1 MRRTNRPQE
10 VRLEET
16 MVKTDVKRGM
26 KYNVGDKVRVKSIEW
41 YQSRKESNG
50 DIEGGTLIFCSEMQ
64 DYCGKESTIVYKGDY
79 FYKLD
84 IDNALFSWEDWML
97 KDSAADRYKPIE
109 IPTRLDTFES
119 ILKKM
124 LSTYKAKN
132 KDYGNSFDK
141 TLNEFGLLASVIRM
155 SDKMERIKTLINTE
169 AAVKDEKIEDTI
181 LDLANYAVL
190 TLTWMY
196 EKR

>member
-84 IDNALFSWEDWML
+84 IDNALFSWQDWML
-97 KDSAADRYKPIE
+97 KDSAADRCKPIE
-109 IPTRLDTFES
+109 IPTSLDMFES

-169 AAVKDEKIEDTI
+169 TAVKDEKIEDTL

-190 TLTWMY
+190 SLTWMY
-196 EKR
+196 GKR

>member
-16 MVKTDVKRGM
+16 MVKPNIEKKMRF
-26 KYNVGDKVRVKSIEW
+26 KVGDKVRVNSIEW

-50 DIEGGTLIFCSEMQ
+50 DIEGGTLIFSSQMQ
-64 DYCGKESTIVYKGDY
+64 DYCGKESTIVYKGDC

-84 IDNALFSWEDWML
+84 IDYALFSWQDWML
-97 KDSAADRYKPIE
+97 KDSAADRCKPIE
-109 IPTRLDTFES
+109 IPTSLDMFES

-169 AAVKDEKIEDTI
+169 TAVKDEKIEDT
-181 LDLANYAVL
+181 LLYLANYAVL
-190 TLTWMY
+190 SLTWMY
-196 EKR
+196 GKR

>member
-1 MRRTNRPQE
+1 MNK
-10 VRLEET
+10 ET
-16 MVKTDVKRGM
+16 KFKI
-26 KYNVGDKVRVKSIEW
+26 GDKVRVKSQEW
-41 YQSRKESNG
+41 YDAQPKETDGIIFGPYKVNFSSYMICYLG
-50 DIEGGTLIFCSEMQ
+50 DVLEINNIIDG
-64 DYCGKESTIVYKGDY
+64 VYTTQG
-79 FYKLD
+79 
-84 IDNALFSWEDWML
+84 NPFSWEDWMFEDDVV
-97 KDSAADRYKPIE
+97 KEECCKETPCQDS
-109 IPTRLDTFES
+109 TFES
-119 ILKKM
+119 ILQNM

-169 AAVKDEKIEDTI
+169 AAVKDEKIEDTL

>member
-84 IDNALFSWEDWML
+84 IDNALFSWQDWML
-97 KDSAADRYKPIE
+97 KDSAADRFKPIE
-109 IPTRLDTFES
+109 IPTSLDMFES

-169 AAVKDEKIEDTI
+169 TAVKDEKIEDTL

-190 TLTWMY
+190 SLTWMY
-196 EKR
+196 GKR